1 MQTSYVWGNLR
12 SFTRTGLVLLAL
24 CIALSS
30 AKVLYAQ
37 ANAGITGTV
46 EDPTGA
52 VVADAAV
59 TITNL
64 STRLAGHTT
73 TSNAGTY
80 SVTGLIPGV
89 YSVTVEAKGFKKQV
103 KNQVHVEVSTNS
115 TINISLST
123 GPTSETV
130 ESWLRR

>member
-1 MQTSYVWGNLR
+1 MQTSYAWGNLRSFTLR

-46 EDPTGA
+46 EDSTGA

-80 SVTGLIPGV
+80 SLTGLIPGM
-89 YSVTVEAKGFKKQV
+89 YSGNVETKSFNKQG
-103 KNQVHVEVSTNS
+103 KNQVQAE
-115 TINISLST
+115 
-123 GPTSETV
+123 G
-130 ESWLRR
+130 

>member
-12 SFTRTGLVLLAL
+12 SFTRTGLVLLTS
-24 CIALSS
+24 CIALPS

-46 EDPTGA
+46 DDSTGA

-64 STRLAGHTT
+64 STGQVGHTT
-73 TSNAGTY
+73 TSSAGTY
-80 SVTGLIPGV
+80 AVTGLTPGV
-89 YSVTVEAKGFKKQV
+89 YSVTVEARGFKKHV
-103 KNQVHVEVSTNS
+103 ENQVHV
-115 TINISLST
+115 
-123 GPTSETV
+123 
-130 ESWLRR
+130 